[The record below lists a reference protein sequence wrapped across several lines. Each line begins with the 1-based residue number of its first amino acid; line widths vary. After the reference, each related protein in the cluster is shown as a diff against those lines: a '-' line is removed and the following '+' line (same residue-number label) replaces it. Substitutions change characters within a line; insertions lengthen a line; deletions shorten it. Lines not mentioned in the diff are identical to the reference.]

1 MSKASEGRIVVL
13 SGPSGV
19 GKTTISE
26 RLRAEFPLFCYSVSA
41 TTRAPRTGEVNG
53 RDYFFL
59 SREEF
64 EKGIREGAF
73 AEYAEVFDNLYG
85 TPKKGLLE
93 AMAKGRVPL
102 LDVDVQGAELLR
114 ANGFG
119 GVYVFILPP
128 SIEDLRKR
136 LDRRGTK
143 RHELDRRVAEAGR
156 EMEAASRYDY
166 RVVND
171 DLDRTYR
178 EIREILK
185 KEIPGLEA
193 REQSA

>member
-1 MSKASEGRIVVL
+1 MVL

-26 RLRAEFPLFCYSVSA
+26 RLRAEFPLFSYSVSA
-41 TTRAPRTGEVNG
+41 TTRAPRTGEQQG

-64 EKGIREGAF
+64 EKGIREGAY
-73 AEYAEVFDNLYG
+73 AEHAEVFGNLYG
-85 TPKKGLLE
+85 TPKKVLLD

-102 LDVDVQGAELLR
+102 LDVDVQGAESLR
-114 ANGFG
+114 SNRFG
-119 GVYVFILPP
+119 GVYIFVLPP

-136 LDRRGTK
+136 LDRRGT
-143 RHELDRRVAEAGR
+143 RRTELDRRVAEAEK
-156 EMEAASRYDY
+156 EMLSASRYDY

-171 DLDRTYR
+171 DLERAYR
-178 EIREILK
+178 EIREILRR
-185 KEIPGLEA
+185 EIPELGL

>member
-1 MSKASEGRIVVL
+1 MNDGAEGRIVVL

-26 RLRAEFPLFCYSVSA
+26 RLRKEFGVFAYSVSA
-41 TTRAPRTGEVNG
+41 TTRAPRPGEVHG

-73 AEYAEVFDNLYG
+73 AEHAEVFGNHYG
-85 TPKKGLLE
+85 TPKKGLLD

-114 ANGFG
+114 KSGFG
-119 GVYVFILPP
+119 GVYVFLLPP
-128 SIEDLRKR
+128 SIEDLKNR
-136 LDRRGTK
+136 LDRRGT
-143 RHELDRRVAEAGR
+143 RPGELDKRLGEAER
-156 EMEAASRYDY
+156 EMEEASKYDY

-171 DLDRTYR
+171 DLERTYR
-178 EIREILK
+178 EVVGILR
-185 KEIPGLEA
+185 KEVPNLGSP
-193 REQSA
+193 R